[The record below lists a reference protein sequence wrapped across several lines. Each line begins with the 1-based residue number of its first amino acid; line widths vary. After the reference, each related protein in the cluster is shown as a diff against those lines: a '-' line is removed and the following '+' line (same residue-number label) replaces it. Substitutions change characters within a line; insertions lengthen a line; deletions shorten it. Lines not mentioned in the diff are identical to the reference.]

1 MSIANLKMLANHIS
15 IVAVVNSLSG
25 RDDIQYI
32 RDYSHKMN
40 IMFETRAYDS
50 KKHSVDRC
58 FVKNLP
64 AFHIYIKKGYVET
77 FYLDTHSIEVIDKTI
92 KAYLLADAKRIKNRQ
107 MWRNLSIGLV
117 KSLQKLFTKSKPLR
131 GEIHRV
137 PQWI

>member
-15 IVAVVNSLSG
+15 IVAVVNSLSEN
-25 RDDIQYI
+25 DDIQHI

-40 IMFETRAYDS
+40 IMFETRVYDA

-58 FVKNLP
+58 FVETLP
-64 AFHIYIKKGYVET
+64 AFHIYVKKGYVET
-77 FYLDTHSIEVIDKTI
+77 IYLDTNPIEVIDEIIKT
-92 KAYLLADAKRIKNRQ
+92 YVLADAKRIKNREV
-107 MWRNLSIGLV
+107 WRNLSLGLI
-117 KSLQKLFTKSKPLR
+117 KRLQNLFNKSKPLR